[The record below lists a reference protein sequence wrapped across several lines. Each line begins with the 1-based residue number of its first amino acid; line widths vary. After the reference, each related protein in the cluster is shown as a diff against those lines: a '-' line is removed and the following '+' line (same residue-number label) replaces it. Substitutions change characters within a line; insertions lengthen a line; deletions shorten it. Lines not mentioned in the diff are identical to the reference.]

1 MDAFK
6 TTRKVGKLNIRL
18 GEEDLSN
25 TLNFEFAAKKIERKA
40 DNFHLRNSTPN
51 VKVEIKRDVLE
62 ANLKYDAD
70 FSSFH
75 NQIGLGFEKINNDG
89 KDT

>member
-25 TLNFEFAAKKIERKA
+25 TLNFEFILKKIERKA
-40 DNFHLRNSTPN
+40 DNFHLRDASPN
-51 VKVEIKRDVLE
+51 VKVDLKRNIFE

-70 FSSFH
+70 FASFH
-75 NQIGLGFEKINNDG
+75 N
-89 KDT
+89 